1 MRGNFRARTLR
12 EAREPQCYPQE
23 RPAGVDTLLM
33 TIKATPFESGDLY
46 DCHDLSEFHLTK
58 TTIDFAKLG
67 GHA

>member
-1 MRGNFRARTLR
+1 MRGSFRAKPLR
-12 EAREPQCYPQE
+12 EAREPQA
-23 RPAGVDTLLM
+23 RRASVDTLLM

-58 TTIDFAKLG
+58 TTRDFAKLG